1 MPAAGNTK
9 AEILDQLMVT
19 FRTGGFDGAS
29 LSDLSAATGLGK
41 SSLYHYFPGGKTQ
54 MATEVLGHLAT
65 SLERNL
71 LAPLRGSATPAAK
84 LDALL
89 RTLSAFYDKGRM
101 PCLLER
107 LCASV
112 DAPLFHTPLS
122 QAFTSLIGGI
132 QHLCES
138 AGIPRGDAKE
148 RAEDAVIRIEGSLIV
163 GAGLGD
169 PATFTRTLTR
179 LRRTL
184 LARD

>member
-1 MPAAGNTK
+1 MPPAGSTK
-9 AEILDQLMVT
+9 VEILDQLMIT
-19 FRTGGFDGAS
+19 FRTGGYDGAS

-41 SSLYHYFPGGKTQ
+41 SSLYHYFPGGKSQ
-54 MATEVLGHLAT
+54 MATEVLEHLAT
-65 SLERNL
+65 SLERDL
-71 LAPLRGSATPAAK
+71 LAPLRGSATPTAK

-89 RTLSAFYDKGRM
+89 RSLAAFYDKGRM

-112 DAPLFHTPLS
+112 DAPVFRTPLT
-122 QAFTSLIGGI
+122 QAFTSLISGI

-138 AGIPRGDAKE
+138 AGIPRGEAKH

-169 PATFTRTLTR
+169 PATFTRTLSR

-184 LARD
+184 LVRD